1 MLFGNDK
8 QVISASRRTDIPAF
22 HADWLI
28 DRVRHGYCKVAN
40 PCNPSQ
46 VRKVSLHSADV
57 AAIVFWTRRAKPLL
71 RYLDELD
78 DRGFNYYFLYTI
90 TGCPAGMEPGL
101 PDKQRCVEDFLE
113 LSARTGPEK
122 VLWRYDPVIMS
133 KDLDHDHHVENFSR
147 LAEQL
152 AAGTNSVIIT
162 FLKRYPHIEGSM
174 RKAGVFEP
182 ARLERELLAKAIGD
196 VAAKRGLTVRGCGGR
211 ESFPGL
217 EVSKCIDEK
226 LLGRLFG
233 LELSS
238 AKDKGQPAEC
248 RCIRSIDIG
257 AYGSCL
263 HGCVYCYASRN
274 FARAR
279 LRYGRNVRGRDML

>member
-22 HADWLI
+22 HADWFI

-40 PCNPSQ
+40 PYNPAQ
-46 VRKVSLHSADV
+46 AREVSLRSADV
-57 AAIVFWTRRAKPLL
+57 AAIVFWTRRAEPLR

-78 DRGFNYYFLYTI
+78 GRGFNYYFLYTI

-122 VLWRYDPVIMS
+122 VIWRYDPVIMS
-133 KDLDHDHHVENFSR
+133 TDLDHDYHVEKFSG

-152 AAGTNSVIIT
+152 AAGTNSVVIT
-162 FLKRYPHIEGSM
+162 FLKMYPHIAEAM
-174 RKAGVFEP
+174 RKAGVFQP
-182 ARLERELLAKAIGD
+182 VRRERELLAKAIGD
-196 VAAKRGLTVRGCGGR
+196 AAARQGLTVRGCGER
-211 ESFPGL
+211 ESFPGQGI
-217 EVSKCIDEK
+217 SKCIDEK

-238 AKDKGQPAEC
+238 AKDRGQPPEC

-274 FARAR
+274 FDRAR
-279 LRYGRNVRGRDML
+279 LRYGRNARGREML